1 MLRTRIVSAGILIP
15 IVGAAVYLGGP
26 LYLGLVLL
34 AALLAGWEYLAMV
47 RRTGAAT
54 SAVVCLTLIAL
65 LIADAAWPGLN
76 ARWWA
81 PQAAVLAALT
91 LHVFRANGEGSLTGW
106 GLTVAGGC
114 YLGYSMAHFVRLR
127 GGPDGFAWVA
137 LAFLSTWITDTGA
150 YLVGRAVGRRRFFP
164 RISPKK
170 TLEGAVGGLVTG
182 VAAVMALGAW
192 WLGLS
197 AASGL
202 ALGVLLTLGATFGD
216 LAESVLKRQV
226 GVKDSG
232 NLIPGH
238 GGMLDR
244 VDSLLFVVPIVYY
257 FTVALGINAL

>member
-1 MLRTRIVSAGILIP
+1 MLHMRIVSAAILIP
-15 IVGAAVYLGGP
+15 IVGAAVYFGGVF
-26 LYLGLVLL
+26 YLGLVLL
-34 AALLAGWEYLAMV
+34 VALLAGWEYLVMV

-54 SAVVCLTLIAL
+54 SAVVCLGLVAL
-65 LIADAAWPGLN
+65 LIVDARWPALS

-91 LHVFRANGEGSLTGW
+91 LHVFRANGQGSLTGW

-127 GGPDGFAWVA
+127 GGPDGLHWIA
-137 LAFLSTWITDTGA
+137 LAFLGTWITDTGA
-150 YLVGRAVGRRRFFP
+150 YLVGRTVGRRPFFP

-182 VAAVMALGAW
+182 VAAVMLMGAW

-197 AASGL
+197 AVSGL
-202 ALGVLLTLGATFGD
+202 VVGALLALGATFGD

-226 GVKDSG
+226 GIKDSG
-232 NLIPGH
+232 SLIPGH

-257 FTVALGINAL
+257 FTVALGINVP